1 MVDQKPYGKHPLLL
15 SELTYIRFLE
25 ESLEY
30 SKHFI
35 IASSSILLDY
45 GWNKEQLLRDN
56 ICHPCENDNSF

>member
-30 SKHFI
+30 SNHFI

-45 GWNKEQLLRDN
+45 G
-56 ICHPCENDNSF
+56 